1 MRRRLQFHPLTVM
14 LVCAILTCG
23 LDRRQTP
30 AAIVEFNAI
39 NAHMQ
44 GAKTQ
49 PDWQRYRSL
58 ALSLTHLLNGSPD
71 ALLEVARAD
80 ARIGAPQRAL
90 EELNVIAH
98 MGQYELDIKTSHD
111 FDSLRTM
118 PGFARVAAA
127 MSANVRPI
135 SHAATAVTIGD
146 AGLLPEDIGY
156 DPQSGKFLVTSVLE
170 KKIVTIDRAG
180 HISEFARAPDGWPM
194 LALKI
199 DVPHH
204 VVWAAEVGL
213 QGFVDV
219 PKSSWGRSI
228 VIEYD
233 LRSRRLL
240 RRSEGPRASQLGDMT
255 ITPNGDLLICDSNGG
270 GVYLLNRNG
279 NNLKRVDGG
288 DFISPMTPS
297 FISNDRFF
305 VADYVRGL
313 AVLDLAN
320 KHVRW
325 IPMQNIHALQ
335 GIDGLYY
342 RDGHLVV
349 IQNATP
355 PERVVTLR
363 FDPAFTHVT
372 SERII
377 ESGTPD
383 IDPNH
388 GIIVGDRFYY
398 IANAGWHQLAAN
410 GTVKKGSRLTAAR
423 IMYAE
428 IAK

>member
-1 MRRRLQFHPLTVM
+1 MVRLQFHPLAVV
-14 LVCAILTCG
+14 LLCAILTYG
-23 LDRRQTP
+23 LDRPQTP

-39 NAHMQ
+39 NARMQ
-44 GAKTQ
+44 EAK
-49 PDWQRYRSL
+49 PRRDWQRYRTL

-71 ALLEVARAD
+71 ALLEMARAD
-80 ARIGAPQRAL
+80 ARIGARQRAL
-90 EELNVIAH
+90 EELNAIAH
-98 MGQYELDIKTSHD
+98 MGQYELDIKNSHD
-111 FDSLRTM
+111 FASLRRTT
-118 PGFARVAAA
+118 GFGRVVAT
-127 MSANVRPI
+127 MSANLRPI
-135 SHAATAVTIGD
+135 SHAAIAVTVGD
-146 AGLLPEDIGY
+146 ASLLPEDIGY
-156 DPQSGKFLVTSVLE
+156 DPQSGKFLVASVLE

-180 HISEFARAPDGWPM
+180 DISEFARAPDGWPM

-199 DVPHH
+199 DLPHH
-204 VVWAAEVGL
+204 VVWATEVAL
-213 QGFVDV
+213 QGFADV

-228 VIEYD
+228 ILEYD
-233 LRSRRLL
+233 LRSRKLL
-240 RRSEGPRASQLGDMT
+240 GRIEGPRASQLGDMT

-270 GVYLLNRNG
+270 GVYLLNQNG
-279 NNLKRVDGG
+279 KSLKRVDGG

-297 FISNDRFF
+297 FISNDRVF
-305 VADYVRGL
+305 VADYARGL
-313 AVLDLAN
+313 AVFDLRN

-325 IPMQNIHALQ
+325 IPMQNMHALQ

-342 RDGHLVV
+342 RNGRLIV

-355 PERVVTLR
+355 PERIVSLQ

-398 IANAGWHQLAAN
+398 IANAGWNQLATN
-410 GTVKKGSRLTAAR
+410 GTVKKGSRLTEAR